1 MDIKTFEKR
10 YNFYS
15 DLTVYTAPL
24 ISLFYILVFV
34 TLLENTK
41 MKRLFT
47 PFKYY
52 GQMALTNY
60 LGNTA
65 LIIFVG
71 QFLSVGIAMSAMVA
85 LLIIVF
91 QMIFSMLWLRYFRYG
106 PLEYIWRLLTYL
118 QFFSIRKHREY

>member
-1 MDIKTFEKR
+1 
-10 YNFYS
+10 
-15 DLTVYTAPL
+15 
-24 ISLFYILVFV
+24 
-34 TLLENTK
+34 

-65 LIIFVG
+65 LIILVV

-91 QMIFSMLWLRYFRYG
+91 QMIFSMLWLRCFRYG

>member
-1 MDIKTFEKR
+1 
-10 YNFYS
+10 
-15 DLTVYTAPL
+15 
-24 ISLFYILVFV
+24 
-34 TLLENTK
+34 
-41 MKRLFT
+41 
-47 PFKYY
+47 
-52 GQMALTNY
+52 MALTNY

-65 LIIFVG
+65 LIILVV